1 MRRFLYLS
9 LLLAIPGL
17 VAAQTKTTQALAER
31 YTESM
36 SLFFY
41 KNTPR
46 MLNQTEDKEFDEMIK
61 DIDKLRLLLIDK
73 EKNFSAADYKRITG
87 DYQKEAY
94 EPIMTS
100 RAQGRNFDIFLRETQ
115 GQTKG
120 MVVLVNDSSSLYVLD
135 IIGKISIN
143 NVTGLFNKLDQSSDI
158 SKKIKNFA
166 ERDERKKARKEEED
180 KDSDN

>member
-1 MRRFLYLS
+1 
-9 LLLAIPGL
+9 
-17 VAAQTKTTQALAER
+17 
-31 YTESM
+31 
-36 SLFFY
+36 
-41 KNTPR
+41 
-46 MLNQTEDKEFDEMIK
+46 
-61 DIDKLRLLLIDK
+61 
-73 EKNFSAADYKRITG
+73 
-87 DYQKEAY
+87 
-94 EPIMTS
+94 
-100 RAQGRNFDIFLRETQ
+100 
-115 GQTKG
+115 